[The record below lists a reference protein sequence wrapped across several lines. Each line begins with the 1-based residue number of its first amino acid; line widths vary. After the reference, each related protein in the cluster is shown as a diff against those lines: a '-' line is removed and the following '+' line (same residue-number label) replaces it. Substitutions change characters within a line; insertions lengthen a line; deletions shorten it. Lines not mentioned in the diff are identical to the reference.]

1 VRLAPTPQQA
11 SRFRR
16 DDGARRFA
24 CDWAVGQIH
33 ETLGSGSE
41 TGQDDSVVWSHFELR
56 KRWNRVKP
64 EVPPWRS
71 VRRRRSRARIAD
83 EDRRRGE
90 RAQEL
95 ACAGDGQQEGTQGEG
110 SRGSP
115 RKTSA
120 LFAAPTPRRRC
131 ASRIPAMWCCL
142 ALDGCG
148 PLRTSALSP
157 VMSSGTAR
165 VLAATVREKG
175 RPWERVPRAGDH
187 RAPVTG
193 TSHRHGRRRRRDRT
207 GPNRDHATD
216 GTVVAR
222 GRTRGRCG
230 PRSPTSGGQPG
241 RGAEWG

>member
-33 ETLGSGSE
+33 EAFASGSE
-41 TGQDDSVVWSHFELR
+41 TGQYDSVVWSHFELR
-56 KRWNRVKP
+56 KHWNRV
-64 EVPPWRS
+64 
-71 VRRRRSRARIAD
+71 
-83 EDRRRGE
+83 
-90 RAQEL
+90 
-95 ACAGDGQQEGTQGEG
+95 
-110 SRGSP
+110 
-115 RKTSA
+115 
-120 LFAAPTPRRRC
+120 
-131 ASRIPAMWCCL
+131 PAMWCCL

-187 RAPVTG
+187 RASVTG
-193 TSHRHGRRRRRDRT
+193 TSHRHDRRRRRDRT
-207 GPNRDHATD
+207 GPTRDHATRWNRD
-216 GTVVAR
+216 PQGGEPEAAAVLDHRRPAGSQAEARSGSKTASVRLATVKRVKH
-222 GRTRGRCG
+222 
-230 PRSPTSGGQPG
+230 PRRMT
-241 RGAEWG
+241 A